1 MIIGVTGNYA
11 SGKDEVAKTLQK
23 MGFFHVS
30 FSDLLREELKKKKE
44 KITRDNL
51 IKIGNDLRTQFGS
64 RILARLA
71 LEKVEYGEN
80 FVFTS
85 IRNPGEVELLQ
96 ARPDFVMVNVTAPD
110 KVRLQRIIKRNRE
123 SDPKTIQEL
132 RKKEAQENGHDSNSQ
147 QLQTVAKM
155 AKINLSN
162 DSTVEQLDLKV
173 KKLVADWI
181 FKLQEPKMSWDY
193 YFMNIADSVKMR
205 TSCMSPRKGAV
216 IVRNKQIISGGYNG
230 TAKGTKHCNHD
241 GCERCKLR
249 HLGKL
254 KSGDYSVICTC
265 AHAEEN
271 AIVQAAY
278 NGVSTKDASMYTT
291 FTPCNVC
298 ARMIINAGIKEVIA
312 KVAYPDNVGTR
323 LLKEAGVKLRVL
335 D

>member
-1 MIIGVTGNYA
+1 MI
-11 SGKDEVAKTLQK
+11 E
-23 MGFFHVS
+23 
-30 FSDLLREELKKKKE
+30 
-44 KITRDNL
+44 
-51 IKIGNDLRTQFGS
+51 IGNKLRTQFGPK
-64 RILARLA
+64 ILARLA

-80 FVFTS
+80 NVFTS

-96 ARPDFVMVNVTAPD
+96 TRPDFVMVNVTAPD

-123 SDPKTIQEL
+123 SDPKTIKEL
-132 RKKEAQENGHDSNSQ
+132 RKKENLENSHDPNSQ
-147 QLQTVAKM
+147 QLQKVAKM

-162 DSTVEQLDLKV
+162 DSTVEKLELKV
-173 KKLVADWI
+173 RKLVEDWI
-181 FKLQEPKMSWDY
+181 FKLQEPKMSWDN

-230 TAKGTKHCNHD
+230 TAKGTRHCNKD

-312 KVAYPDNVGTR
+312 KVAYPDDVGTK

>member
-147 QLQTVAKM
+147 Q
-155 AKINLSN
+155 
-162 DSTVEQLDLKV
+162 
-173 KKLVADWI
+173 
-181 FKLQEPKMSWDY
+181 
-193 YFMNIADSVKMR
+193 
-205 TSCMSPRKGAV
+205 
-216 IVRNKQIISGGYNG
+216 
-230 TAKGTKHCNHD
+230 
-241 GCERCKLR
+241 
-249 HLGKL
+249 
-254 KSGDYSVICTC
+254 
-265 AHAEEN
+265 
-271 AIVQAAY
+271 
-278 NGVSTKDASMYTT
+278 
-291 FTPCNVC
+291 
-298 ARMIINAGIKEVIA
+298 
-312 KVAYPDNVGTR
+312 
-323 LLKEAGVKLRVL
+323 
-335 D
+335 